1 MEDKGKET
9 RRGFK
14 KVILV
19 SKIARGKGGRLVE
32 GVPNSF
38 FSLLFYKSDFSIPK
52 FHFSTIESQ
61 KISLIMN
68 LKPDFWIKLL
78 TNPQV
83 WF

>member
-1 MEDKGKET
+1 MKDKGKET

-19 SKIARGKGGRLVE
+19 SKIARSKGVDSWKGYQTL
-32 GVPNSF
+32 
-38 FSLLFYKSDFSIPK
+38 FSAYYFTNPIFQFPK

-61 KISLIMN
+61 KISLLMN

-78 TNPQV
+78 TNRQV
-83 WF
+83 RF